1 MKKWRIRRLAS
12 AIESRY
18 PGARVVLEQW
28 VCPDDPTICWWIEVL
43 HVRAKD
49 TRAVQDFADD
59 LVGRM
64 YGEEQPP
71 FFVNVL
77 DRRQSR
83 EYLASRREKQRDCRR
98 RRRLALATRAA
109 G

>member
-1 MKKWRIRRLAS
+1 MRKRRIWRLAS

-18 PGARVVLEQW
+18 PGARAVVEQW
-28 VCPDDPTICWWIEVL
+28 VCPDDPSICWWIEVL

-59 LVGRM
+59 LVDRM

-83 EYLASRREKQRDCRR
+83 EYLASRREKERARRLRR
-98 RRRLALATRAA
+98 RTLQAQGAV

>member
-1 MKKWRIRRLAS
+1 LKRARIWRLKR
-12 AIESRY
+12 AIESLY
-18 PGARVVLEQW
+18 PGARAVVECW
-28 VCPDDPTICWWIEVL
+28 RDPDDPSIYWWIEVL

-49 TRAVQDFADD
+49 VRAVQEYADG
-59 LVGRM
+59 LVEKM

-71 FFVNVL
+71 FFVNVM

-83 EYLASRREKQRDCRR
+83 EYLARRREKQRERHARR
-98 RRRLALATRAA
+98 RALRMQRAA